1 LQLVI
6 INKNGFMI
14 HTVHVDDKYFNI
26 KDLLQEIR
34 RQEQGVRF
42 EQPVIV
48 DKVVSDKYMTSKEF
62 WEEADK
68 RIIKICEQHGILQ

>member
-1 LQLVI
+1 
-6 INKNGFMI
+6 MI
-14 HTVHVDDKYFNI
+14 HTVHLDDKYVNI

-42 EQPVIV
+42 EQSVAV
-48 DKVVSDKYMTSKEF
+48 DKIVQKEYMTSTEF
-62 WEEADK
+62 WKEADK